1 MKSDENATVV
11 TLESTKT
18 RMATVARLR
27 SLGLETYLLTH
38 LPSDLRIEVADI
50 TTKIKTPSEAAT
62 ARIAIAREART
73 EKRRLV
79 TAKSAL
85 CPLSFPSMWL
95 AERIARSYIPNQV
108 ATRSETTNQH
118 SLHVSDF
125 QMTRT
130 IIESES
136 DRRRITKK
144 YRKRKKTA
152 TAHDIASVRRKG
164 QSLTTTNHHGKR
176 SPRRKRWRSPGLCH
190 HLKDRK

>member
-1 MKSDENATVV
+1 MKSDENATVI

-62 ARIAIAREART
+62 ARIVIARGAKT
-73 EKRRLV
+73 EKRRPV

-85 CPLSFPSMWL
+85 RPLSLPSMGP
-95 AERIARSYIPNQV
+95 AERIAQSFILYQV
-108 ATRSETTNQH
+108 VTKSKTMNQH
-118 SLHVSDF
+118 RLHASDV

-144 YRKRKKTA
+144 
-152 TAHDIASVRRKG
+152 
-164 QSLTTTNHHGKR
+164 
-176 SPRRKRWRSPGLCH
+176 
-190 HLKDRK
+190 